1 MNFQTIN
8 SFRRNINN
16 DTITLKEADKD
27 QRILLLEIM
36 NLKCKIKAQKPKK
49 KQKKVFLKLYMQFLM
64 VEKEF
69 LRHLKAEYFL

>member
-27 QRILLLEIM
+27 KRI
-36 NLKCKIKAQKPKK
+36 
-49 KQKKVFLKLYMQFLM
+49 
-64 VEKEF
+64 
-69 LRHLKAEYFL
+69 

>member
-36 NLKCKIKAQKPKK
+36 NLKCKIKAQKPNK
-49 KQKKVFLKLYMQFLM
+49 KQKKVLLKLYMHFLM

-69 LRHLKAEYFL
+69 LMHLKAEYFL